1 MSTAAILLIGDELL
15 SGRTQDLNLKY
26 IAENLQNAGIVLQE
40 CRVVSDKIEAIV
52 EAVNSLRIKHNYLFT
67 TGGIGGTH
75 DDITYESVA
84 KALNLPLEIHQEG
97 LQMLA
102 EIYQERLNDARSR
115 MALVP
120 KGAVVRKKLSYQI
133 ENIYMLAG
141 IPKVMREM
149 FDEILPTLQ
158 HGKPIHSITIKAY
171 IWENDIA
178 DELRS
183 LQSEWPQIS
192 IGSYPFNEADC
203 WGTNIVARSSD
214 TDELIKIK
222 PLLEKLCAN
231 KAQLSF

>member
-1 MSTAAILLIGDELL
+1 MSTAAIILIGDELL

-26 IAENLQNAGIVLQE
+26 IAECLQNVGIVLQE
-40 CRVVSDKIEAIV
+40 CRIVLDKTDAIV
-52 EAVNSLRIKHNYLFT
+52 KAVNALREHHTYVFT

-102 EIYQERLNDARSR
+102 AIYHERLNDARSR

-149 FDEILPTLQ
+149 FDEILPSLQ
-158 HGKPIHSITIKAY
+158 HGKPIHSITVKAS

-178 DELRS
+178 DELRTI
-183 LQSEWPQIS
+183 QSEWPEVS

-203 WGTNIVARSSD
+203 WGTNIVARS
-214 TDELIKIK
+214 TNAGKLIKIR
-222 PLLEKLCAN
+222 PLLEKLCSG
-231 KAQLSF
+231 KTQSS

>member
-26 IAENLQNAGIVLQE
+26 IAECLQNVGIVLQE
-40 CRVVSDKIEAIV
+40 CRIVLDKTDAIV
-52 EAVNSLRIKHNYLFT
+52 NAVNELREHHTYVFT

-75 DDITYESVA
+75 DDITYEAVA

-120 KGAVVRKKLSYQI
+120 KGAVVHKKLSYQI

-149 FDEILPTLQ
+149 FDEILPTLT
-158 HGKPIHSITIKAY
+158 HGKPIHSLTIKAY

-178 DELRS
+178 DELRT
-183 LQSEWPQIS
+183 LQSEWPEVS

-203 WGTNIVARSSD
+203 WGTSIVARSTD
-214 TDELIKIK
+214 TEALIRIK
-222 PLLEKLCAN
+222 PLLEKLC
-231 KAQLSF
+231 S

>member
-40 CRVVSDKIEAIV
+40 CRMVSDKIEAIV

-84 KALNLPLEIHQEG
+84 KALHLPLEIHQEG

-183 LQSEWPQIS
+183 LQSEWPHIS

-222 PLLEKLCAN
+222 PLLEKLCSN